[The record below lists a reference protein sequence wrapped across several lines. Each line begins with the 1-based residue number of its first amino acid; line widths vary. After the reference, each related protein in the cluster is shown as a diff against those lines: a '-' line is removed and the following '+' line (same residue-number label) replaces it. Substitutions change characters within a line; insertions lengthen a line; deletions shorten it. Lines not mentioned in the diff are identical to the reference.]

1 MGRPDTFVFR
11 SLFPCSAADLYAW
24 HSRAGALER
33 LIPPWEKTTVVSRLG
48 GIAPGGRVEMQM
60 HLGPVPYRWK
70 ALHVEDE
77 PGVMFRDI
85 QQKGPFSSWSHSHH
99 FSDTDEG
106 ALLED
111 RIEFRLPAHSFLP
124 DFVKSR
130 VHRILQ
136 RTFHYRHATLREDL
150 LLHRNYSRTPLRILV
165 TGASGVLGRALL
177 PFLTTGGHRVWTLVR
192 RRPDPDKQEIQW
204 DPMAGTI
211 DRQALPELDAV
222 IHLAGE
228 YIGLNR
234 WTAEKKQRV
243 IDSRVQGTN
252 LLVRTLAAMP
262 VPPKVFLSAS
272 AVGYYGNSGEHLID
286 EKINSRSRLYLR
298 GLRSLGKG
306 RDTCRDRRNPN
317 GSDADRS
324 GLDPEGR
331 RAAAAA
337 CNRSLRLFPSF
348 RQRQATCELDRYRRY
363 HQCHAAL
370 PELPRPQRT
379 GEFSRTR
386 TGHQCRADADPLGG
400 FTSPAASAPACPGFT
415 DNLWTDGLGDTI
427 IRLRC
432 FVRKTHGLGF
442 PFSALR
448 SRGAIAPT
456 AGQGV
461 VIPFP
466 YGQRGA
472 RKR

>member
-1 MGRPDTFVFR
+1 VGKPDTFVFR
-11 SLFPCSAADLYAW
+11 SHFPCSAADLYAW
-24 HSRAGALER
+24 HSRTGALER
-33 LIPPWEKTTVVSRLG
+33 LIPPWEKTTVVSRHG

-124 DFVKSR
+124 DFVKNR

-136 RTFHYRHATLREDL
+136 RTFQYRHATLREDL

-192 RRPDPDKQEIQW
+192 RRPDSEKQEIQW
-204 DPMAGTI
+204 DPITGTI
-211 DRQALPELDAV
+211 DRQALPELDTV

-252 LLVRTLAAMP
+252 LLVRTLAALP

-272 AVGYYGNSGEHLID
+272 AVGYYGKSGEHLID
-286 EKINSRSRLYLR
+286 EKTLAGQDFISEVCDLWEKAAAPAETAGIRTVLMRIGVVLTPKGGALQQLLTTAPCGFFRRFGSGRQYVSWIGIDDTVSAMLHCLSCPDLR
-298 GLRSLGKG
+298 GPVNIAAPAPVTNAELMQTLSAVLHRPLLPPLPAQILQTIYGQMATEILLSGCAVSSAKLTASGFG
-306 RDTCRDRRNPN
+306 FRH
-317 GSDADRS
+317 S
-324 GLDPEGR
+324 GLEEILRRQLGR
-331 RAAAAA
+331 E
-337 CNRSLRLFPSF
+337 S
-348 RQRQATCELDRYRRY
+348 
-363 HQCHAAL
+363 
-370 PELPRPQRT
+370 
-379 GEFSRTR
+379 
-386 TGHQCRADADPLGG
+386 
-400 FTSPAASAPACPGFT
+400 
-415 DNLWTDGLGDTI
+415 
-427 IRLRC
+427 
-432 FVRKTHGLGF
+432 
-442 PFSALR
+442 
-448 SRGAIAPT
+448 
-456 AGQGV
+456 
-461 VIPFP
+461 
-466 YGQRGA
+466 
-472 RKR
+472 

>member
-1 MGRPDTFVFR
+1 VGRPDTFVFR
-11 SLFPCSAADLYAW
+11 SHFPCSAADLYTW

-124 DFVKSR
+124 DFVKNR

-204 DPMAGTI
+204 EPMAGTI
-211 DRQALPELDAV
+211 DRQALPALDAV

-252 LLVRTLAAMP
+252 LLVRTLTAMP
-262 VPPKVFLSAS
+262 VPPKVFLSTS
-272 AVGYYGNSGEHLID
+272 AVGYYGKSGEHLID
-286 EKINSRSRLYLR
+286 EKTIAGQDFISEVCDLWE
-298 GLRSLGKG
+298 K
-306 RDTCRDRRNPN
+306 
-317 GSDADRS
+317 
-324 GLDPEGR
+324 
-331 RAAAAA
+331 AAAPAETA
-337 CNRSLRLFPSF
+337 GIRTVLMRIGVVLTPKGGALQQLLATAPCGFF
-348 RQRQATCELDRYRRY
+348 RRFGSGRQYVSWIGIDDTISAMLHCLN
-363 HQCHAAL
+363 CHDLNGPVNLA
-370 PELPRPQRT
+370 
-379 GEFSRTR
+379 
-386 TGHQCRADADPLGG
+386 
-400 FTSPAASAPACPGFT
+400 APAPVT
-415 DNLWTDGLGDTI
+415 NAELMQTLSAVLHRPLLPPLPAQVLQTI
-427 IRLRC
+427 
-432 FVRKTHGLGF
+432 
-442 PFSALR
+442 
-448 SRGAIAPT
+448 
-456 AGQGV
+456 
-461 VIPFP
+461 
-466 YGQRGA
+466 YGQMASEILLSGCAVSSAKLTASGFRFRHSTLEELLRRQLG
-472 RKR
+472 RES